1 MAVITINTV
10 PISDFFIGFAN
21 AIGMRGFY
29 TILGCILLYQITS
42 FIQLARKSDKRNR
55 KREIENK
62 LYKFFSSKQ
71 EEINKIENPEEF
83 KEETD
88 KLLEW
93 KSKME
98 TKYGKFTYY

>member
-1 MAVITINTV
+1 MAAITINTV
-10 PISDFFIGFAN
+10 PISDFFKRFVE

-29 TILGCILLYQITS
+29 IILGCIFVYQIAS
-42 FIQLARKSDKRNR
+42 FIQLARKSDTRSKKR
-55 KREIENK
+55 KIENK
-62 LYKFFSSKQ
+62 LRIFFFSKQ
-71 EEINKIENPEEF
+71 KEINKIKNPKEF